1 MLPDSN
7 HIFPL
12 ATGAEPEPTRR
23 LGFFAKRSA
32 LRNIVPVLLALL
44 ITLLF
49 THHSSAATSPALDRL
64 GALAL
69 QDGGRVM
76 PLDSYAR
83 GLAAQLTGREHWSAD
98 EGPQGF
104 TRLPPMILLL
114 DALFRGPEMLQR
126 KIIGIENVPFKQ
138 LTNLDPDRRFFSA
151 AEIGMNP
158 RINELLAA
166 FGKAIE
172 ADSAAKPSPDQKRAL
187 DLRDAVEHLLSLN
200 HGQPLAIVPMPRG
213 QAYLKAGLSQG
224 DAGTETVQQAL
235 RALASAYSTGANL
248 DPPADA
254 LASAIRQLGD
264 LDPADARSARLELFY
279 NHHQPWRMTAY
290 AYALSLILFGL
301 SRLAQRRPLTIA
313 ATIAA
318 AWGVGE
324 HLLGLALRIAI
335 LERAPVSNTYESLLW
350 MGLVAI
356 AMSLVA
362 QAFNRK
368 AWYFVAGLAVAL
380 LSVLFSNLVPL
391 ESRTGSLPAV
401 LRSNYWLIVHVLTIV
416 ASYGVLA
423 VGAILGHLYLIKE
436 ALLASPA
443 SAAQPPSRF
452 AHPLVVQVYRSLQ
465 LGLFLL
471 TAGTI
476 LGGVWAADSWGRFW
490 GWDPKE
496 TWALISIV
504 VYFIVLHARY
514 INWIKDFGLA
524 ASAVLGFA
532 AIVWTFYGVNYLMGA
547 GLHTYGFGAGGGT
560 WVGVWAL
567 AECAFVALCRLRLRS
582 ARLRRPGKTSPIH
595 A

>member
-1 MLPDSN
+1 ML
-7 HIFPL
+7 
-12 ATGAEPEPTRR
+12 
-23 LGFFAKRSA
+23 RSIPRA
-32 LRNIVPVLLALL
+32 ILALSIL
-44 ITLLF
+44 LLLTPITRG
-49 THHSSAATSPALDRL
+49 AGRPPLDRL
-64 GALAL
+64 GALPI

-83 GLAAQLTGREHWSAD
+83 RFAAELTGREHWSAD
-98 EGPQGF
+98 DGPQGF
-104 TRLPPMILLL
+104 VRQTPMALLC

-126 KIIGIENVPFKQ
+126 RIIGIENVPFKR
-138 LTNLDPDRRFFSA
+138 LVALDPERRFFSA
-151 AEIGMNP
+151 AEVGMNAG
-158 RINELLAA
+158 INDLLAA

-172 ADSAAKPSPDQKRAL
+172 ADSSAAPSPDQKRAL
-187 DLRDAVEHLLSLN
+187 ELRDAVEHLLALN
-200 HGQPLAIVPMPRG
+200 HGQSLPIIPRPRG
-213 QAYLKAGLSQG
+213 QAYLKAGLSEG
-224 DAGTETVQQAL
+224 DEGTESVRQAL
-235 RALASAYSTGANL
+235 RAVGEAYTAGAPLDAPVSALAGAI
-248 DPPADA
+248 DA
-254 LASAIRQLGD
+254 LGA
-264 LDPADARSARLELFY
+264 LDPADARIARLERFY

-290 AYALSLILFGL
+290 GYALALILFGF
-301 SRLAQRRPLTIA
+301 SRLGLRRPLVIGA
-313 ATIAA
+313 IVAS

-324 HLLGLALRIAI
+324 HLLGLGLRIAI

-350 MGLVAI
+350 MGLVGI

-362 QAFNRK
+362 QALNPK

-391 ESRTGSLPAV
+391 ESQTGTLPAV

-423 VGAILGHLYLIKE
+423 VGAILGHFYLVSE
-436 ALLASPA
+436 VLLAKPGAEAQTPA
-443 SAAQPPSRF
+443 RLS
-452 AHPLVVQVYRSLQ
+452 HPLIVQTYRALQ

-504 VYFIVLHARY
+504 VYFIVLHARH
-514 INWIKDFGLA
+514 INWIRDFGLA

-560 WVGVWAL
+560 WVGVWAV
-567 AECAFVALCRLRLRS
+567 AECGFVVLCRLRLRS
-582 ARLRRPGKTSPIH
+582 LRPRAADSRPQTPPLSSASRPAALH
-595 A
+595 